1 MGKVQSNKTK
11 VIIFTRSKE
20 FLAARNP
27 KEI

>member
-11 VIIFTRSKE
+11 VINFTRSKGN
-20 FLAARNP
+20 LAVRNP